1 MSERQTVLKW
11 TRTSFL
17 CFPFAAEFLSSLSS
31 NALSDLWSDII
42 EEFLICANPQH
53 GVCGGWVG
61 GGGGGGGDA
70 LFSTSP
76 PMRGILLGFLAG
88 RKDAPLTPFT

>member
-31 NALSDLWSDII
+31 NALSDLWSDIM
-42 EEFLICANPQH
+42 EEFLICADPQH
-53 GVCGGWVG
+53 GGSGGREEEEEEEEG
-61 GGGGGGGDA
+61 MPRSA
-70 LFSTSP
+70 L
-76 PMRGILLGFLAG
+76 RL
-88 RKDAPLTPFT
+88 R